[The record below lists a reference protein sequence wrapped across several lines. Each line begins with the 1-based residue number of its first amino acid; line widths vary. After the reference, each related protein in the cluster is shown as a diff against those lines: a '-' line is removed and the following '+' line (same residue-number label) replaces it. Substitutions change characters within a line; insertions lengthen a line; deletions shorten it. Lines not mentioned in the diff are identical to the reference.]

1 MEANSKKT
9 QSGREVP
16 VNEDGAFGKRINE
29 KGACSKR
36 SDETGQATVEAAF
49 LIPTLLLTLLMLIQ
63 PAFLLYARMVMEG
76 AAAEGCRVL
85 ATESALEQNTEEV
98 EDFIKRR
105 LASVPQQENF
115 HVHEPDCT
123 WTISKSGN
131 ESSSEVSIEITN
143 EIKPLPLF
151 DFGLAALGVLNE
163 NGNYQLKVS
172 KQLKTKPA
180 WIQASSVAGD
190 PAQWVSR
197 WQDS

>member
-1 MEANSKKT
+1 MQGLLKTYWMSKM
-9 QSGREVP
+9 SG
-16 VNEDGAFGKRINE
+16 GKR
-29 KGACSKR
+29 S
-36 SDETGQATVEAAF
+36 SETGQATVEAAF

-63 PAFLLYARMVMEG
+63 PAILLYTRMVMEG

-105 LASVPQQENF
+105 LASIPQQANF
-115 HVHEPDCT
+115 HVHEPECT
-123 WTISKSGN
+123 YTITKSGN
-131 ESSSEVSIEITN
+131 EGTSEVSVEITS

-172 KQLKTKPA
+172 KQLKTKAA
-180 WIQASSVAGD
+180 WVQASGMAGD
-190 PAQWVSR
+190 PAQWISR

>member
-1 MEANSKKT
+1 MRTSLNKTRIEHEDLISKHEAFK
-9 QSGREVP
+9 
-16 VNEDGAFGKRINE
+16 KRID
-29 KGACSKR
+29 KTGVHKKR

-63 PAFLLYARMVMEG
+63 PAILLYTRMVMEG

-85 ATESALEQNTEEV
+85 ATESALEQNTETV

-105 LASVPQQENF
+105 LASVPQQESF
-115 HVHEPDCT
+115 HVHQPDCT
-123 WTISKSGN
+123 WIISKSGN
-131 ESSSEVSIEITN
+131 ENASEVSVEISN
-143 EIKPLPLF
+143 EIRPLPLF

-172 KQLKTKPA
+172 KQLKTKAA
-180 WIQASSVAGD
+180 WVQASGMGND
-190 PAQWVSR
+190 PEQWISR